1 MTNNSA
7 RGTGRTT
14 RMLLSAIDYVQRTK
28 QPVHIYMANPSAYKS
43 TREYLNTVL
52 APHIRSEFFVLH
64 SLRDEMQFNNFNLL
78 TMQMRGG
85 ETTEPVFI
93 DHYALELMLE
103 LPLKEL
109 HRYDNPIT
117 SK

>member
-1 MTNNSA
+1 MINNSV

-28 QPVHIYMANPSAYKS
+28 QPVYIYMVNHPAVKYVK
-43 TREYLNTVL
+43 EYLNETL
-52 APHIRSEFFVLH
+52 APHIRQEYFVVY
-64 SLRDEMQFNNFNLL
+64 SLRHEVTLGNFDLMTL
-78 TMQMRGG
+78 QMRGG
-85 ETTEPVFI
+85 KLGEPVFI

>member
-1 MTNNSA
+1 MTNKSV

-14 RMLLSAIDYVQRTK
+14 RMLLSAIDYVQRIK
-28 QPVHIYMANPSAYKS
+28 QPVHIYMANSNLINHTKN
-43 TREYLNTVL
+43 YLHTKL
-52 APHIRSEFFVLH
+52 APHIRSEYFVFH
-64 SLRDEMQFNNFNLL
+64 SLRDEVQYGQINLI
-78 TMQMRGG
+78 TMQMYGG
-85 ETTEPVFI
+85 KPNETVFI
-93 DHYALELMLE
+93 DHYAIELMLE